1 MPCPTAVTVS
11 TEANDMV
18 VPSLIPTRRFP
29 DSVRIAL
36 QVVYARAWEALT
48 QTHEIQAVG
57 FARRLRGRL
66 SAEEALQRYLRE
78 VAVPIHMQE
87 TVRARALLA
96 LTPEERADQ
105 GPESSESWRLLRPDH
120 LVDAIRRRARYV
132 EDTTLAI
139 RLAASAADEAVFATH
154 VRMALEVA
162 HVLAPCIPLDE
173 GLMHYIRSFEL
184 ASVPA
189 QLVFQRAMAT
199 LADTEI
205 AAPVEAP
212 AEPAVIVAP
221 RRSTPILGLRALG

>member
-1 MPCPTAVTVS
+1 
-11 TEANDMV
+11 MV

-29 DSVRIAL
+29 DSVRIEL
-36 QVVYARAWEALT
+36 QVAYARAWEALT
-48 QTHEIQAVG
+48 QTHEEQAVG
-57 FARRLRGRL
+57 FVRRLRSRL
-66 SAEEALQRYLRE
+66 SSEEALQRYVRE

-105 GPESSESWRLLRPDH
+105 GPEAEAWRILRPDH

-139 RLAASAADEAVFATH
+139 RLAASAADEAVAATH

-162 HVLAPCIPLDE
+162 RVLGPVLPLDE
-173 GLMHYIRSFEL
+173 ALMHYIRSFEL

-189 QLVFQRAMAT
+189 QLVFQRAMAN
-199 LADTEI
+199 LAETEI
-205 AAPVEAP
+205 ELPLEPAVEAP
-212 AEPAVIVAP
+212 VVVAP
-221 RRSTPILGLRALG
+221 RRSASQVLGLRALG